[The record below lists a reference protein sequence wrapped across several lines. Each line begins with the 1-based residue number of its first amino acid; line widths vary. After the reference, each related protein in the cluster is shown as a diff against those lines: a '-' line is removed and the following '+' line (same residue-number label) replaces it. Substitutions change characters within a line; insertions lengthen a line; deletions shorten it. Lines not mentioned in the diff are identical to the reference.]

1 MADNENARQYGVFM
15 PNELIT
21 DDILNDL
28 LSDNSMATYDDK
40 GLGEE
45 ISLPHYA
52 KQLIEKKQLKKS
64 QIIHDAGLNQTFG
77 YQILA
82 GTRRASRDKVIQL
95 AFGLKAT
102 LTEAQRLLKH
112 AGLSELYVKNRR
124 DAIIILALE
133 NGLSLHQTN
142 DELFRLGEN
151 TIMDSME

>member
-1 MADNENARQYGVFM
+1 M
-15 PNELIT
+15 PNEAIT

-28 LSDNSMATYDDK
+28 LSENSLASYDDK
-40 GLGEE
+40 GLSEE

-52 KQLIEKKQLKKS
+52 QYLIEEKHLKKS
-64 QIIHDAGLNQTFG
+64 QVIHDAGLNQTFG

-95 AFGLKAT
+95 AFGLNAT
-102 LTEAQRLLKH
+102 LIEAQRLLKH

-124 DAIIILALE
+124 DAIIILAIE
-133 NGLSLHQTN
+133 NGLSLHQAN
-142 DELFRLGEN
+142 DELFRLGEA